1 MTTGLT
7 RGMWHAQVASRVR
20 KKSTSPEQAAGHGE
34 AERGSDSLHLSLRLD
49 RSLIS
54 RRSRERGLQIQSGMN
69 RYRYGRVAKA
79 NQLSSVRELIHDAQ
93 SYSRRRRCRTC
104 SSCRDLHPA
113 TSSNIDSIERPHSCL
128 LSSTVGTG
136 NPDPPR
142 LTPQ

>member
-79 NQLSSVRELIHDAQ
+79 N
-93 SYSRRRRCRTC
+93 
-104 SSCRDLHPA
+104 
-113 TSSNIDSIERPHSCL
+113 
-128 LSSTVGTG
+128 
-136 NPDPPR
+136 
-142 LTPQ
+142 